1 MANPSVEGTNRQAD
15 AKSSAESNKNG
26 DFQLF
31 AYPSDVGG
39 KDHRHYML
47 FNINIPN
54 TSSFK
59 NVSLDGGTENG
70 TTMVA
75 DPTARGRL
83 TTSVGGFENTSLP
96 SSIQSLD
103 VFRNGSTRI
112 AAAIVLP
119 IPPQIGTSYGTN
131 WATTDIGMDLAIAG
145 SLVSAVQT
153 GGLEG
158 ASQLASDTVKAIT
171 LQSEAG
177 RAAAVT
183 VLKAANEG
191 VGAVASK
198 LQQAFSNPYT
208 EVTFQGVQNR
218 TFSFQWKFTFN
229 NSKEAQEFRN
239 ILKMFKFHMLPE
251 ITGGQSSIMR
261 YPSQFDISFHY
272 VLPGT
277 NVSQPNDK
285 NLFRL
290 DTCALTGMEVNYAPS
305 GQFRTFADGMPVEV
319 DVTLQFQEMTVLTK
333 NKVNEG
339 YF

>member
-1 MANPSVEGTNRQAD
+1 MANPSVEGTNKKAD
-15 AKSSAESNKNG
+15 AKSSSESNKNG

-39 KDHRHYML
+39 GDHRHYML

-75 DPTARGRL
+75 DPTTRGRL
-83 TTSVGGFENTSLP
+83 TTSVSGFDNTSLP
-96 SSIQSLD
+96 NAIQGLEGFK
-103 VFRNGSTRI
+103 VGSKRI

-131 WATTDIGMDLAIAG
+131 WATTDIGMDLAIAANIVAAAKG
-145 SLVSAVQT
+145 DS
-153 GGLEG
+153 G
-158 ASQLASDTVKAIT
+158 AIASLASDTVKAIT

-177 RAAAVT
+177 KDAAVN
-183 VLKAANEG
+183 VLKSMNEG
-191 VGAVASK
+191 VGTVASK
-198 LQQAFSNPYT
+198 LRQAFGNPYS
-208 EVTFQGVQNR
+208 EVTFQSVQNR

-229 NSKEAQEFRN
+229 NSNEAQEFRN
-239 ILKMFKFHMLPE
+239 ILRMFKFHMLPE
-251 ITGGQSSIMR
+251 ISGGQSEIMR